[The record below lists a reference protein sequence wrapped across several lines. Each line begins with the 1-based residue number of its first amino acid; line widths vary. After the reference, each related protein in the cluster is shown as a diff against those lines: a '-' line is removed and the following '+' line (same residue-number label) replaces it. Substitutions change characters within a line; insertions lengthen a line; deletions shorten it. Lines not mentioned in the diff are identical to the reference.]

1 MGTRRWKE
9 PPLMYF
15 SASGLLA
22 LGRIGSLLKCWLY
35 SKTMPLWMSLDAQ
48 QTNLA
53 ILATWQLGKQLK

>member
-1 MGTRRWKE
+1 
-9 PPLMYF
+9 MYF